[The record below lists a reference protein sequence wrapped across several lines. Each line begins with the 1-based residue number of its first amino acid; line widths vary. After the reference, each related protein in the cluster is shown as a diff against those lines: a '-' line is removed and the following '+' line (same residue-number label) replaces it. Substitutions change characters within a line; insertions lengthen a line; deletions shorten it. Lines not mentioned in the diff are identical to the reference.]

1 MTFGNLTFVIYIAP
15 SEARPVFKERVI
27 KMLVERSE
35 FKGKPM
41 LVIKNDEN
49 DKFPLSFGITKAKKI
64 LNCIED
70 IKKFVEDNEKAA

>member
-1 MTFGNLTFVIYIAP
+1 
-15 SEARPVFKERVI
+15 
-27 KMLVERSE
+27 MLVERSE

-70 IKKFVEDNEKAA
+70 IKKFVEDNEKGA

>member
-1 MTFGNLTFVIYIAP
+1 
-15 SEARPVFKERVI
+15 
-27 KMLVERSE
+27 MLVERSE

-64 LNCIED
+64 LSCIDD